1 MELLKMDI
9 EKLVRI
15 INKALEEDKELSVN
29 KWCDKVGVKQSTLKS
44 KLSRGK
50 YIYNTE
56 SRSYSKKDITSNI
69 ISNITDK
76 KLVKEINR
84 VDNKNI
90 ISIDKIN
97 IDKLNLLLDNLD
109 DILKL
114 IEKKDITRNIII
126 DSKETTVKTLRIN
139 KELYEKV
146 RKFAKDKDIT
156 IGSILNEALIDYL
169 DKHINYNLK

>member
-1 MELLKMDI
+1 MELLKLDI
-9 EKLVRI
+9 EELVNI

-29 KWCDKVGVKQSTLKS
+29 KWCNKVGIKQSTLKS

-50 YIYNTE
+50 YIYNSKT
-56 SRSYSKKDITSNI
+56 RRYNKKDITSNI
-69 ISNITDK
+69 TSE
-76 KLVKEINR
+76 KLAKEPNR
-84 VDNKNI
+84 LDNKNVI
-90 ISIDKIN
+90 AIDEFN

-114 IEKKDITRNIII
+114 IDKKDITNNITV

-156 IGSILNEALIDYL
+156 IGSVLNKALIDYL
-169 DKHINYNLK
+169 EKYEVK

>member
-1 MELLKMDI
+1 MELLKLDI
-9 EKLVRI
+9 EELVNI
-15 INKALEEDKELSVN
+15 INNALEEDKELSVN
-29 KWCDKVGVKQSTLKS
+29 KWCDKVGIKQSTLKS

-50 YIYNTE
+50 YIYNSKT
-56 SRSYSKKDITSNI
+56 RSYNKNNITSNI
-69 ISNITDK
+69 TNK
-76 KLVKEINR
+76 KLVKESNR

-90 ISIDKIN
+90 IAIDKIN

-114 IEKKDITRNIII
+114 IEKKDITNNITV

-146 RKFAKDKDIT
+146 RKFAKDKDRT
-156 IGSILNEALIDYL
+156 IGSVLNESLIDYL
-169 DKHINYNLK
+169 NKIS

>member
-1 MELLKMDI
+1 MELLKLDI
-9 EKLVRI
+9 EELVNI
-15 INKALEEDKELSVN
+15 INKALEDDKELSVN
-29 KWCDKVGVKQSTLKS
+29 KWCNKVGIKQSTLKS

-50 YIYNTE
+50 YIYNSE
-56 SRSYSKKDITSNI
+56 LRSYSKKGITSNI
-69 ISNITDK
+69 TNK
-76 KLVKEINR
+76 KLVKEPNR

-90 ISIDKIN
+90 SAIEKIN
-97 IDKLNLLLDNLD
+97 IDKLTLLLDNLD

-114 IEKKDITRNIII
+114 IEKKNITSNILI

-156 IGSILNEALIDYL
+156 IGSVLNDALIDYL
-169 DKHINYNLK
+169 ERYEVK

>member
-9 EKLVRI
+9 EELVTI
-15 INKALEEDKELSVN
+15 INKALEDDKELSVN
-29 KWCDKVGVKQSTLKS
+29 KWCDKVGIKQSTLKS

-56 SRSYSKKDITSNI
+56 SRSYNKKDVTSNI
-69 ISNITDK
+69 TNK
-76 KLVKEINR
+76 KLVKEPNR

-90 ISIDKIN
+90 ILMDKIN
-97 IDKLNLLLDNLD
+97 IDKFNLLLDNLD

-114 IEKKDITRNIII
+114 IEKKDITRNITI
-126 DSKETTVKTLRIN
+126 DSNETTVKTLRIN

-156 IGSILNEALIDYL
+156 IGSILNKALIDYL
-169 DKHINYNLK
+169 NKF

>member
-9 EKLVRI
+9 EELVII

-29 KWCDKVGVKQSTLKS
+29 KWCNKVGVKKSTLKS

-50 YIYNTE
+50 YIYNSE
-56 SRSYSKKDITSNI
+56 SRSYSKKYIT
-69 ISNITDK
+69 SNITDK
-76 KLVKEINR
+76 NLVKEPNR
-84 VDNKNI
+84 VNNKNI

-109 DILKL
+109 DILNL
-114 IEKKDITRNIII
+114 IKTKDITSNIII
-126 DSKETTVKTLRIN
+126 RSKETTVKTLRIN
-139 KELYEKV
+139 KEIYEKV

-156 IGSILNEALIDYL
+156 IGSVLNEALIDYL
-169 DKHINYNLK
+169 NKYGVK